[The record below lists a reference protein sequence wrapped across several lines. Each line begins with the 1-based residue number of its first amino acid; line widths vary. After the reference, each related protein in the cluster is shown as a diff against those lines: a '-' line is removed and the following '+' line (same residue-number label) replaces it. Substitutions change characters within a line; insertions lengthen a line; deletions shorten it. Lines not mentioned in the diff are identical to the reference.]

1 MIAACPH
8 CRRST
13 IQIGRELLT
22 GTLKPY
28 ICNACGRRSNVRY
41 DVRNALIGIGF
52 FSVALAFSIAI
63 GGTEIYNRGIV
74 VRFPV
79 LFWGLIG
86 TAISLIG
93 YLLFS
98 LAHPLKGAEETRG
111 PRSAE
116 GNNAL

>member
-1 MIAACPH
+1 M
-8 CRRST
+8 
-13 IQIGRELLT
+13 
-22 GTLKPY
+22 
-28 ICNACGRRSNVRY
+28 
-41 DVRNALIGIGF
+41 
-52 FSVALAFSIAI
+52 
-63 GGTEIYNRGIV
+63 GGTELYNRGIV
-74 VRFPV
+74 ARFPV

-98 LAHPLKGAEETRG
+98 LAHPLKVAEEMQG